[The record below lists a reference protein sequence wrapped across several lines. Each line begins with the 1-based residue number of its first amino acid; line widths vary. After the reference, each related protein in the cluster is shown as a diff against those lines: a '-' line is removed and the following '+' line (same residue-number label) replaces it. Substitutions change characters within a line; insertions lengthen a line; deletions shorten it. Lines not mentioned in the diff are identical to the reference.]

1 MSWYSF
7 GNDRSLLVLKLY
19 VQPGA
24 RQTEAVGICGGE
36 LKIKL
41 AALPRDGKANRA
53 LMEFLAKRF
62 NVPRK
67 NITLKRGEQSRH
79 KVVEVCQPS
88 NGPEVLFSE
97 MKAE

>member
-7 GNDRSLLVLKLY
+7 DNDHNLVLKLY

-24 RQTEAVGICGGE
+24 RQTEVVGICGEE

-41 AALPRDGKANRA
+41 VAPPVDGKANRA
-53 LMEFLAKRF
+53 LVEFLAKRF

-67 NITLKRGEQSRH
+67 NIVLKRGEQSRH
-79 KVVEVCQPS
+79 KVVEVCRSS
-88 NGPEVLFSE
+88 NGSEVLFSE
-97 MKAE
+97 